1 LPGLRSSH
9 GHDSTDTRWD
19 QADER
24 DHGRT
29 LARWYCYAIGALLA
43 LAGALGFFADA
54 TFDTSASQAGDPVAG
69 GNANDQ
75 LQGDGFL
82 GFEVNG
88 WHNVV
93 HLVSGILL
101 LLLASQRGSARLG
114 AIAFGL
120 VYALVTI
127 AGLID
132 GNDVLGT
139 LPVNAP
145 DNLLHIALSLLG
157 LMAGFASPGGGTAT
171 AGSRPRRHLSTT
183 TTTAHRLSRA
193 TRTGAS
199 PAPGANGPRSR
210 QGLRPSR
217 S

>member
-1 LPGLRSSH
+1 M
-9 GHDSTDTRWD
+9 
-19 QADER
+19 
-24 DHGRT
+24 
-29 LARWYCYAIGALLA
+29 
-43 LAGALGFFADA
+43 
-54 TFDTSASQAGDPVAG
+54 AG

-157 LMAGFASPGGGTAT
+157 LMAGFASPGGRDGD
-171 AGSRPRRHLSTT
+171 RWE
-183 TTTAHRLSRA
+183 
-193 TRTGAS
+193 
-199 PAPGANGPRSR
+199 PAPPASEHDHDYGAPLVEGDEDRSVAGPGR
-210 QGLRPSR
+210 
-217 S
+217 

>member
-1 LPGLRSSH
+1 M
-9 GHDSTDTRWD
+9 
-19 QADER
+19 
-24 DHGRT
+24 
-29 LARWYCYAIGALLA
+29 
-43 LAGALGFFADA
+43 
-54 TFDTSASQAGDPVAG
+54 AG

-93 HLVSGILL
+93 HLVSGILW

-145 DNLLHIALSLLG
+145 
-157 LMAGFASPGGGTAT
+157 
-171 AGSRPRRHLSTT
+171 
-183 TTTAHRLSRA
+183 TTAAHRA
-193 TRTGAS
+193 Q
-199 PAPGANGPRSR
+199 PARPDG
-210 QGLRPSR
+210 GLRFAGRAGRRPLGAGPAGI
-217 S
+217 